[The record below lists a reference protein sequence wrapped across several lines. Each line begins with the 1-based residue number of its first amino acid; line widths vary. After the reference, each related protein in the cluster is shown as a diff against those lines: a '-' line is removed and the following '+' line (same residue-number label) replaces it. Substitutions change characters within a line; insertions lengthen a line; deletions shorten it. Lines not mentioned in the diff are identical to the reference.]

1 MFAVQVRE
9 PGRAEPSSSS
19 SSQTSAAVG
28 SQAQL
33 DAQLAAQVCGTGAGY
48 SQTHSQSYRQD
59 STKHQG
65 PSRQD
70 YIPEHWTQLE
80 QRQWGP
86 RMRGPCPSPSFG
98 SGVDNFV
105 RPTSRSAVTNVNV
118 SMPPPSAFAVV
129 DHQAGQQRNTASPI
143 IVS

>member
-1 MFAVQVRE
+1 MQLRE
-9 PGRAEPSSSS
+9 PSS
-19 SSQTSAAVG
+19 SSQTSTAAG

-33 DAQLAAQVCGTGAGY
+33 DAQMAAQVCGTGASY
-48 SQTHSQSYRQD
+48 TQTQSQSYRQD
-59 STKHQG
+59 STRHQG
-65 PSRQD
+65 PNRQD
-70 YIPEHWTQLE
+70 YIPEHWTALE

-86 RMRGPCPSPSFG
+86 RMRGPSPSPSFGSG

-129 DHQAGQQRNTASPI
+129 EHQANHQRNTGSPI